1 MGSILMSY
9 MADLLLYAKSR
20 DQKIL
25 IIQSYQMKKN
35 LLSFT
40 LYIYIYILNNI
51 NMQQKQ
57 IIVIIH
63 SQVIMDISS

>member
-9 MADLLLYAKSR
+9 MADLLLDAKSR

-25 IIQSYQMKKN
+25 IIQSYQMKKKISYS
-35 LLSFT
+35 LH
-40 LYIYIYILNNI
+40 YIYILNNI

>member
-40 LYIYIYILNNI
+40 LYIYILNNI

>member
-9 MADLLLYAKSR
+9 MADLLLDAKSR

-25 IIQSYQMKKN
+25 IIQSYQMKKKS
-35 LLSFT
+35 LI
-40 LYIYIYILNNI
+40 LYIIYILNNI

>member
-40 LYIYIYILNNI
+40 LYIYILNNI

-57 IIVIIH
+57 IIVIIN

>member
-40 LYIYIYILNNI
+40 LYIY
-51 NMQQKQ
+51 
-57 IIVIIH
+57 
-63 SQVIMDISS
+63 S

>member
-25 IIQSYQMKKN
+25 IIQSYQMKKKS
-35 LLSFT
+35 LI
-40 LYIYIYILNNI
+40 LYIIYIYILNNI